1 MYDWLSP
8 AMFPGA
14 DEKVLPV
21 FRFPQT
27 GGMCGGRADRNT
39 EVQYKVVNRCAQCV
53 SSCSVPLVALF
64 MAAFSSST
72 LALPQVS
79 TVKVNGLSSFAYLQL
94 HVRGVSKLFSSQWVF
109 VSKL

>member
-39 EVQYKVVNRCAQCV
+39 EVQYKVVNRCAAVCFFLFRALG
-53 SSCSVPLVALF
+53 SFIHGSV
-64 MAAFSSST
+64 
-72 LALPQVS
+72 
-79 TVKVNGLSSFAYLQL
+79 
-94 HVRGVSKLFSSQWVF
+94 
-109 VSKL
+109 

>member
-1 MYDWLSP
+1 ME
-8 AMFPGA
+8 A
-14 DEKVLPV
+14 E
-21 FRFPQT
+21 QT
-27 GGMCGGRADRNT
+27 ETQKSSTRSSIVA
-39 EVQYKVVNRCAQCV
+39 QQCV